1 MLHGLSG
8 RRKVPVSAMTP
19 GRNFVKV
26 PVYGGRSVA
35 LYKAPSDAF
44 LNTAVWRID
53 GVIIQS
59 QFMGEDLVLTTVSD
73 QGEEPILFM
82 VLDSVLDDQAL
93 RYPQFLPDGQ
103 TLMFVSMK
111 IKL

>member
-1 MLHGLSG
+1 
-8 RRKVPVSAMTP
+8 
-19 GRNFVKV
+19 
-26 PVYGGRSVA
+26 
-35 LYKAPSDAF
+35 
-44 LNTAVWRID
+44 
-53 GVIIQS
+53 
-59 QFMGEDLVLTTVSD
+59 MGEDLVLTTVSD

-111 IKL
+111 TKL